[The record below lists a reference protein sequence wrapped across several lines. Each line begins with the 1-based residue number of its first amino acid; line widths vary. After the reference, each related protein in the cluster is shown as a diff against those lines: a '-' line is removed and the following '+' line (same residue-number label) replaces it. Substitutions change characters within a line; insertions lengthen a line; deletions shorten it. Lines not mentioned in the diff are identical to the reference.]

1 MKIALI
7 KLHIAVFLV
16 GFTAILGALISLS
29 GMVLV
34 WYRLLLTV
42 LSLYAY
48 LRFTNKLQKLS
59 KQAYLRLM
67 LFGVVIALHWVFFY
81 SSIKLTNVSIALVC
95 FSATGF
101 FTAIVEPLLI
111 TKKIKIAELGLG
123 LISIAGIYLIFHFDT
138 RYKTGIAIGII
149 SALLAALFSVLNKKN
164 ITLANAQT
172 TIFYELLGGI
182 LVLSIV
188 MPLYL
193 YWFPGT
199 VLIPSLSD
207 WGWLL
212 ILSWVCTALAMQ
224 LMLEALQKVSA
235 FTQNLSLN
243 LEPVYGI
250 LMAFFLFHE
259 NEQVHISFYIG
270 VSLII
275 FSVLL
280 QIWLLRRAHRL
291 SNT

>member
-1 MKIALI
+1 MKSALI
-7 KLHIAVFLV
+7 KLHLAVFLV

-34 WYRLLLTV
+34 WYRLLLTII
-42 LSLYAY
+42 SLFTY
-48 LRFTNKLQKLS
+48 LQVTQKLQKIS
-59 KQAYLRLM
+59 KQSYIRLM
-67 LFGVVIALHWVFFY
+67 LIGVVIALHWVFFY
-81 SSIKLTNVSIALVC
+81 TSIKLTNVSIALVC

-101 FTAIVEPLLI
+101 FTALLEPLLV
-111 TKKIKIAELGLG
+111 TKKLKIAEVGLG
-123 LISIAGIYLIFHFDT
+123 LMSIAGIYLIFHFDT
-138 RYKTGIAIGII
+138 RYKTGIAVGII
-149 SALLAALFSVLNKKN
+149 SSLLAALFSVLNKKN
-164 ITLANAQT
+164 ISIANAQT
-172 TIFYELLGGI
+172 TMLYELLGGI
-182 LVLSIV
+182 IILSIL

-193 YWFPGT
+193 HRFSGA
-199 VLIPSLSD
+199 VLLPSLAD

-259 NEQVHISFYIG
+259 NEQLNISFYAG
-270 VSLII
+270 VSLIFI
-275 FSVLL
+275 SVLL
-280 QIWLLRRAHRL
+280 QIWLLRREHKKMK
-291 SNT
+291 